1 MALSNFAIN
10 APNLAQYSALSE
22 LKPLSVAGGMQSPLE
37 FRTMSAIRP
46 PDAQPEALATGVGQ
60 ALGSLAEGVT
70 AVFKGS
76 ADQKRDQL
84 KYERDKELAR
94 IKTQSE
100 NDYRQQSLDETKRYH
115 DMLGKQAAERI
126 EKVTPTQS
134 KSISTQG
141 KSLSA
146 RSLGNMPPT
155 PESKDKG
162 SMDFSYPAIKGGGD
176 FTNPLS
182 DQELDNEVEQMGGA
196 GGNGQE
202 APKPNLGNSPLTNL
216 TSPQGMEAAPDLRGE
231 AALSALSSIPWGQVQ
246 GEYKSAGGTPNQAY
260 SPQAPSWLRS
270 PKSVTAPLATM
281 GGFDDQALSNTEKAL
296 ADVAAYSK
304 EEVAGTKAMEDAI
317 GIDAIYSEQEA
328 LALRDYA
335 RKTGR
340 MEPEIKATN
349 AGYEVNWPTPMV
361 LESAA
366 NRKDAAKAREE
377 TAKTQQ
383 GLREQN
389 TLNREAVMF
398 QSHPAVKAFTAPNGM
413 QQSFTRFVK
422 DYDAIAK
429 NPEAAGISDVGLL
442 DMFARAEGGGR
453 VTEGQANL
461 VLGSMGLMDKAK
473 VLGLRLE
480 GGDRLSQ
487 NQRDQ
492 MLRVIAEDNDAQAK
506 IANQA
511 VQMTRAKLIK
521 QGVTDED
528 SLPQPYIVP
537 KTKFQAMEEINELKK
552 EALKLNAE
560 RQKAFASGDKYTS
573 DKIKKQ
579 IEEIGKNA
587 VELRRKI
594 DKSKSSIINLEE
606 IESTPQGWTG
616 GAATT
621 LIQQQ

>member
-1 MALSNFAIN
+1 
-10 APNLAQYSALSE
+10 
-22 LKPLSVAGGMQSPLE
+22 
-37 FRTMSAIRP
+37 MSAIRP

-70 AVFKGS
+70 AAFKSG

-176 FTNPLS
+176 FTKPLS

-231 AALSALSSIPWGQVQ
+231 AALSALSSIPWDQVQ

>member
-1 MALSNFAIN
+1 MA
-10 APNLAQYSALSE
+10 
-22 LKPLSVAGGMQSPLE
+22 
-37 FRTMSAIRP
+37 AIRP
-46 PDAQPEALATGVGQ
+46 PDAQPELVAQGIGKAM
-60 ALGSLAEGVT
+60 GSVAEGIT
-70 AVFKGS
+70 AFYKS
-76 ADQKRDQL
+76 KTDERKDQL
-84 KYERDKELAR
+84 KYQRDLQIAKVKSDKDEARYNEMERHNRAMESAAEDR
-94 IKTQSE
+94 IKIVGGNKGESSAT
-100 NDYRQQSLDETKRYH
+100 L
-115 DMLGKQAAERI
+115 
-126 EKVTPTQS
+126 
-134 KSISTQG
+134 
-141 KSLSA
+141 KSLSP
-146 RSLGNMPPT
+146 RSLGGMQAPT
-155 PESKDKG
+155 ASKPESN
-162 SMDFSYPAIKGGGD
+162 SLDFSYPSIKTGRD
-176 FTNPLS
+176 ITKPLS

-196 GGNGQE
+196 DD
-202 APKPNLGNSPLTNL
+202 ARKLDLGRPPLANL

-231 AALSALSSIPWGQVQ
+231 AALSALSSIPWDQVAGQ
-246 GEYKSAGGTPNQAY
+246 YKSAGGMPTESY

-270 PKSVTAPLATM
+270 PKSVTAPLSQL
-281 GGFDDQALSNTEKAL
+281 GGFGDQALPNTDKAL
-296 ADVAAYSK
+296 AEMASYTK
-304 EEVAGTKAMEDAI
+304 GEVAGTNNAMEDAV
-317 GIDAIYSEQEA
+317 GVDAIYSEQDA
-328 LALRDYA
+328 MALRDYA

-366 NRKDAAKAREE
+366 NRKDATKAREE
-377 TAKTQQ
+377 TAKSQQ

-422 DYDAIAK
+422 DYDAIVK
-429 NPEAAGISDVGLL
+429 NPEGAGISDVGLL

-453 VTEGQANL
+453 VTEGQASL
-461 VLGSMGLMDKAK
+461 VLGSMGIVDKAK
-473 VLGLRLE
+473 TLGMRLE

-521 QGVTDED
+521 QGVKDED
-528 SLPQPYIVP
+528 SLPQPYILP
-537 KTKFQAMEEINELKK
+537 KTKFQALEDINELKTQ
-552 EALKLNAE
+552 ALKLNAE
-560 RQKAFASGDKYTS
+560 RQKAFAAGNKTESERL
-573 DKIKKQ
+573 KKQ

-587 VELRRKI
+587 IELRRKI

-606 IESTPQGWTG
+606 IETTPQGWTG

>member
-1 MALSNFAIN
+1 MAFSTETGGVNFTVA
-10 APNLAQYSALSE
+10 APNLTQYSALAE
-22 LKPLSVAGGMQSPLE
+22 LKPLSFAGGMQSPLE
-37 FRTMSAIRP
+37 FRAMPAFT
-46 PDAQPEALATGVGQ
+46 QPSTHPEYITQGIEKGI
-60 ALGSLAEGVT
+60 GSVAEGIT
-70 AVFKGS
+70 AAFKS
-76 ADQKRDQL
+76 KADEKRDQL
-84 KYERDKELAR
+84 KYQRDKELAR
-94 IKTQSE
+94 IKAQAES
-100 NDYRQQSLDETKRYH
+100 DYRQETLNETKRYH
-115 DMLGKQAAERI
+115 DMLGQQASERI
-126 EKVTPTQS
+126 DKVTP
-134 KSISTQG
+134 KLG
-141 KSLSA
+141 KSLST
-146 RSLGNMPPT
+146 RSLSDMPPL
-155 PESKDKG
+155 PETKQQDG
-162 SMDFSYPAIKGGGD
+162 SLDFSYPAIKGGRD
-176 FTNPLS
+176 FTKPLS
-182 DQELDNEVEQMGGA
+182 DEELDVEVEQMGGA
-196 GGNGQE
+196 E
-202 APKPNLGNSPLTNL
+202 DSPKLDLGNPPLADL
-216 TSPQGMEAAPDLRGE
+216 TSPQGMEAAPDLRGD
-231 AALSALSSIPWGQVQ
+231 AALSALSSIPWDQVSSQ
-246 GEYKSAGGTPNQAY
+246 YKSVGGMPSQAY

-281 GGFDDQALSNTEKAL
+281 GGFDDLALPNTEKAL
-296 ADVAAYSK
+296 ADVALYTK
-304 EEVAGTKAMEDAI
+304 EEPAVTNKAMEDAI

-340 MEPEIKATN
+340 MEPEIKSTN

-377 TAKTQQ
+377 TTKSQQ

-429 NPEAAGISDVGLL
+429 NPEGAGVSDVGLL

-461 VLGSMGLMDKAK
+461 GLGSMGLMDKAK
-473 VLGLRLE
+473 TLGMRLE

-521 QGVTDED
+521 QGVKDED

-537 KTKFQAMEEINELKK
+537 KTKFQALDEINELKK

-560 RQKAFASGDKYTS
+560 RQRAFASGDKSTS
-573 DKIKKQ
+573 EKLKKQ

-587 VELRRKI
+587 VEIRKQI

>member
-1 MALSNFAIN
+1 MALSNFAVN
-10 APNLAQYSALSE
+10 APNLAQYSALTE
-22 LKPLSVAGGMQSPLE
+22 LKPLSFAGGMQSPLE
-37 FRTMSAIRP
+37 FRTMAAIRP
-46 PDAQPEALATGVGQ
+46 PDAQPELVAQGIGKAM
-60 ALGSLAEGVT
+60 GSVAEGIT
-70 AVFKGS
+70 AVFKS
-76 ADQKRDQL
+76 KADEKKDLL
-84 KYERDKELAR
+84 KFQRDKELAR
-94 IKTQSE
+94 VKAQSE
-100 NDYRQQSLDETKRYH
+100 SDYRQQTLDETKRYH
-115 DMLGKQAAERI
+115 DMLGQQASERI
-126 EKVTPTQS
+126 DKVTP
-134 KSISTQG
+134 KLG
-141 KSLSA
+141 KSLST
-146 RSLGNMPPT
+146 RSLSDMPPL
-155 PESKDKG
+155 PETKQQDG
-162 SMDFSYPAIKGGGD
+162 SLDFSYPAIKGGRD
-176 FTNPLS
+176 FTKPLS
-182 DQELDNEVEQMGGA
+182 DEELDVEVEQMGGA
-196 GGNGQE
+196 E
-202 APKPNLGNSPLTNL
+202 DSPKLDLGNPPLADL
-216 TSPQGMEAAPDLRGE
+216 TSPEGMEAAPDLRGE
-231 AALSALSSIPWGQVQ
+231 AALSALSSIPWDQVSSQ
-246 GEYKSAGGTPNQAY
+246 YKSAGGMPSQAY

-281 GGFDDQALSNTEKAL
+281 GGFDDLALPNTEKAL
-296 ADVAAYSK
+296 ADVALYTK
-304 EEVAGTKAMEDAI
+304 EEPAVTNKVMEDAI

-340 MEPEIKATN
+340 MEPEIKSTN

-377 TAKTQQ
+377 TTKSQQ

-429 NPEAAGISDVGLL
+429 NPEGAGVSDVGLL

-461 VLGSMGLMDKAK
+461 ILGSMGLMDKAK
-473 VLGLRLE
+473 VLGMRLE

-521 QGVTDED
+521 QGIKDED

-537 KTKFQAMEEINELKK
+537 KTKFQALDEINELKK
-552 EALKLNAE
+552 EALKLNVE
-560 RQKAFASGDKYTS
+560 RQKAFASGNKTES
-573 DKIKKQ
+573 ERLKKQ

-587 VELRRKI
+587 IEIRRKI

>member
-1 MALSNFAIN
+1 MAISYQPF
-10 APNLAQYSALSE
+10 SALANVQPVSLGGLDMTQIRPLTPLQVASSKPE
-22 LKPLSVAGGMQSPLE
+22 LVAQGIASGVKDISTGLL
-37 FRTMSAIRP
+37 SAIKSDR
-46 PDAQPEALATGVGQ
+46 
-60 ALGSLAEGVT
+60 
-70 AVFKGS
+70 
-76 ADQKRDQL
+76 DQKLQDLKDQ
-84 KYERDKELAR
+84 RELAR
-94 IKTQSE
+94 DVIKLNTS
-100 NDYRQQSLDETKRYH
+100 RQEKQDALNETIRHNKEI
-115 DMLGKQAAERI
+115 ER
-126 EKVTPTQS
+126 VSQD
-134 KSISTQG
+134 
-141 KSLSA
+141 
-146 RSLGNMPPT
+146 R
-155 PESKDKG
+155 
-162 SMDFSYPAIKGGGD
+162 IKGVMPQDWGD
-176 FTNPLS
+176 GSYETTS
-182 DQELDNEVEQMGGA
+182 TDSSV
-196 GGNGQE
+196 E
-202 APKPNLGNSPLTNL
+202 APKPPTINPASLPTSDRYERDAPMGKSPFESINLPEIPEEDPTLMKTDGILGNLTA
-216 TSPQGMEAAPDLRGE
+216 PMPPEAAPTPMGSNAMNALANVDWSSVRANLGAGIGAGATQVDIPATQSSFYSAKPPTSINTLGGISNTGISNIEKQLAAMPLQALAPIPTQQTAPKASVPRNGFNTYEE
-231 AALSALSSIPWGQVQ
+231 ARAYIESQADNPNWYASGTPEPNKQGKFVIPWKQND
-246 GEYKSAGGTPNQAY
+246 P
-260 SPQAPSWLRS
+260 
-270 PKSVTAPLATM
+270 TARAM
-281 GGFDDQALSNTEKAL
+281 R
-296 ADVAAYSK
+296 
-304 EEVAGTKAMEDAI
+304 EEA
-317 GIDAIYSEQEA
+317 Q
-328 LALRDYA
+328 
-335 RKTGR
+335 KT
-340 MEPEIKATN
+340 
-349 AGYEVNWPTPMV
+349 
-361 LESAA
+361 
-366 NRKDAAKAREE
+366 REE
-377 TAKTQQ
+377 TSKTQQ

-429 NPEAAGISDVGLL
+429 NPEGAGVSDVGLL

-473 VLGLRLE
+473 TLGMKLE

-521 QGVTDED
+521 QGIKDED

-537 KTKFQAMEEINELKK
+537 RTKFQALDEINELKK

-560 RQKAFASGDKYTS
+560 RQRAFASGDKSTS
-573 DKIKKQ
+573 EKLKKQ

-587 VELRRKI
+587 VEIRKQI

>member
-1 MALSNFAIN
+1 MAQSTETGGFNFAVN
-10 APNLAQYSALSE
+10 APNLAQYSALTE
-22 LKPLSVAGGMQSPLE
+22 LKPLSFAGGMQSPLE
-37 FRTMSAIRP
+37 FRTMAAIRP
-46 PDAQPEALATGVGQ
+46 PDAQPELVAQGIGK
-60 ALGSLAEGVT
+60 ALGSVAEGIS
-70 AVFKGS
+70 AVFKS
-76 ADQKRDQL
+76 KADERKDLL
-84 KYERDKELAR
+84 KFQRDKEIAR
-94 IKTQSE
+94 VKAQAES
-100 NDYRQQSLDETKRYH
+100 DYRQQTLEESKRYH
-115 DMLGKQAAERI
+115 DILAKNASDRI
-126 EKVTPTQS
+126 DKVTPTQA
-134 KSISTQG
+134 
-141 KSLSA
+141 KSLST
-146 RSLGNMPPT
+146 RSLGGMQAPT
-155 PESKDKG
+155 EAKSQSEPL
-162 SMDFSYPAIKGGGD
+162 DFSYPSINTGRDLTK
-176 FTNPLS
+176 PLS

-196 GGNGQE
+196 DDSQKLDLG
-202 APKPNLGNSPLTNL
+202 KPPLADL
-216 TSPQGMEAAPDLRGE
+216 TSPQGLEAAPDLRGE
-231 AALSALSSIPWGQVQ
+231 EALSALSSIPWNQVAGQ
-246 GEYKSAGGTPNQAY
+246 YKSAGPIPAGSY

-270 PKSVTAPLATM
+270 PKSVMAPLAQL
-281 GGFDDQALSNTEKAL
+281 GGFGDQALPNTEKAL
-296 ADVAAYSK
+296 ADIASYTK
-304 EEVAGTKAMEDAI
+304 EETAGTNKAMEDAV
-317 GIDAIYSEQEA
+317 GVDAIYTEQDA
-328 LALRDYA
+328 MALRDYA

-422 DYDAIAK
+422 DYDAIVK
-429 NPEAAGISDVGLL
+429 NPEGAGISDVGLL

-461 VLGSMGLMDKAK
+461 VLGSMGILDKAK
-473 VLGLRLE
+473 QLGMRLE

-492 MLRVIAEDNDAQAK
+492 MLRVIAEDHDAQAK

-521 QGVTDED
+521 QGVKDED
-528 SLPQPYIVP
+528 SLPQPYILP
-537 KTKFQAMEEINELKK
+537 KTKFQALEDINELKTQ
-552 EALKLNAE
+552 ALKLNAE
-560 RQKAFASGDKYTS
+560 RQKAFAAGNKTESEML
-573 DKIKKQ
+573 KKQ

-587 VELRRKI
+587 IELRRKI

-606 IESTPQGWTG
+606 IETTPQGWTG

>member
-1 MALSNFAIN
+1 
-10 APNLAQYSALSE
+10 
-22 LKPLSVAGGMQSPLE
+22 
-37 FRTMSAIRP
+37 
-46 PDAQPEALATGVGQ
+46 
-60 ALGSLAEGVT
+60 
-70 AVFKGS
+70 
-76 ADQKRDQL
+76 
-84 KYERDKELAR
+84 
-94 IKTQSE
+94 
-100 NDYRQQSLDETKRYH
+100 
-115 DMLGKQAAERI
+115 
-126 EKVTPTQS
+126 
-134 KSISTQG
+134 
-141 KSLSA
+141 
-146 RSLGNMPPT
+146 
-155 PESKDKG
+155 
-162 SMDFSYPAIKGGGD
+162 
-176 FTNPLS
+176 
-182 DQELDNEVEQMGGA
+182 
-196 GGNGQE
+196 
-202 APKPNLGNSPLTNL
+202 
-216 TSPQGMEAAPDLRGE
+216 
-231 AALSALSSIPWGQVQ
+231 
-246 GEYKSAGGTPNQAY
+246 
-260 SPQAPSWLRS
+260 
-270 PKSVTAPLATM
+270 M